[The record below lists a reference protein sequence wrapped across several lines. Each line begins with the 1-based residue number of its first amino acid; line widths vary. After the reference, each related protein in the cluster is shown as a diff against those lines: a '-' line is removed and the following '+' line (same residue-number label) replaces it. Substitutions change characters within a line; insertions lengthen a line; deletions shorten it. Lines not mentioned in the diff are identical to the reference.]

1 VPLQKK
7 DEPLSMLVQLSYQL
21 HANSIS
27 KTEIEFHF
35 SFLIS
40 LLGEISFFLLKHNS
54 RPADLTGQAIGRAP
68 KSSSLAEG
76 GKQFHLHSTTFEPR
90 MKFGEISPVQVY
102 QKKQK
107 GFPPNQ
113 WPRASNTSILGIR
126 LLGYWCIL
134 AVGFKEKVALR

>member
-1 VPLQKK
+1 MK
-7 DEPLSMLVQLSYQL
+7 
-21 HANSIS
+21 
-27 KTEIEFHF
+27 
-35 SFLIS
+35 FL
-40 LLGEISFFLLKHNS
+40 FFLLKHNS

-90 MKFGEISPVQVY
+90 MKFGEISPVEVY

>member
-40 LLGEISFFLLKHNS
+40 LLGEISFFSFEAQQQTS
-54 RPADLTGQAIGRAP
+54 RPDWTSHWQSSQVKLIGRGWEAVP
-68 KSSSLAEG
+68 PA
-76 GKQFHLHSTTFEPR
+76 LHY
-90 MKFGEISPVQVY
+90 V
-102 QKKQK
+102 
-107 GFPPNQ
+107 
-113 WPRASNTSILGIR
+113 
-126 LLGYWCIL
+126 
-134 AVGFKEKVALR
+134 

>member
-7 DEPLSMLVQLSYQL
+7 DEPLSMHVQLLTGL

-27 KTEIEFHF
+27 KTEIQF
-35 SFLIS
+35 
-40 LLGEISFFLLKHNS
+40 LGEISYFLLKHNS

-68 KSSSLAEG
+68 KSTSLAEG
-76 GKQFHLHSTTFEPR
+76 GKQFHLHSTAFEPR

-113 WPRASNTSILGIR
+113 WPKTSNTSILGIR
-126 LLGYWCIL
+126 LSGYRCIL
-134 AVGFKEKVALR
+134 AVRFKEKAALQ